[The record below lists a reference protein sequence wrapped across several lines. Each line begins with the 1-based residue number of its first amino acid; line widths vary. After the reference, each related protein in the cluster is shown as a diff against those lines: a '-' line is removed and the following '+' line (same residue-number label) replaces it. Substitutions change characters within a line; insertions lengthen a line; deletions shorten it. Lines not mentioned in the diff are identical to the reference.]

1 MLAAEKVEGA
11 DKLLKLQIEVGEEK
25 RQLVAG
31 IALHYTPEQIVGKTI
46 VIVANLK
53 PAKIRGVESQGMLLC
68 ASIGDQM
75 KLITVDGELPATGA
89 VVK

>member
-1 MLAAEKVEGA
+1 MVDIG
-11 DKLLKLQIEVGEEK
+11 DEK

-31 IALHYTPEQIVGKTI
+31 IALHYKPEDIIGKSV

-53 PAKIRGVESQGMLLC
+53 PAKLMGIESQGMVLAASSGDTLTLLQP
-68 ASIGDQM
+68 SNDIQ
-75 KLITVDGELPATGA
+75 PGA